1 MATAW
6 APPTAWTSSMPSS
19 AQAARMAGAGM
30 PPLSG
35 RGGEATAIW
44 RTPATCA
51 GITFMITEEG
61 SGTRPPG
68 TYTPARS
75 TGT

>member
-1 MATAW
+1 
-6 APPTAWTSSMPSS
+6 
-19 AQAARMAGAGM
+19 M

-35 RGGEATAIW
+35 RGGEGDRDPW

-61 SGTRPPG
+61 AAQTAG

-75 TGT
+75 PDVALGDLCPT